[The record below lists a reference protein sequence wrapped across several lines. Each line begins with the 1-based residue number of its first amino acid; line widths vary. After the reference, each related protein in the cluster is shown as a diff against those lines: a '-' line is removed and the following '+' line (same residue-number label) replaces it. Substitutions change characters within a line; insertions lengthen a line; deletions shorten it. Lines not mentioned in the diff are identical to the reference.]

1 MRKDQAPPEGLTKN
15 SKLWRY
21 ISVPKLVAMLSKRQM
36 YFCRVD
42 KLEDQREAM
51 LSRMTVD
58 LEVGARLG
66 NETIQEKLGD
76 RPDGEILARLTAGS
90 SDMRVHASI
99 FVNCWYHSED
109 ESVAMWKVYG
119 AQGIAIQSTWRW
131 LMEALPDGNEVAVGV
146 IQYVDYDSTYI
157 SPHQPFLYKD
167 RIYEHEREIRAM
179 VKRPPRELSILSVCR
194 DHPSGIDID
203 VDLNRLIKRIYLAPG
218 AGGWFRAVVEE
229 LLEKYGLG
237 LKEVKNS
244 IADEVPEYRQ
254 LYIEAWHT
262 LIEKAYPL
270 QPYIYEEGERENP
283 WTYFLPKADG
293 E

>member
-1 MRKDQAPPEGLTKN
+1 
-15 SKLWRY
+15 
-21 ISVPKLVAMLSKRQM
+21 MLSKGQM

-51 LSRMTVD
+51 LSRKTVD
-58 LEVGARLG
+58 LEVGALLG
-66 NETIQEKLGD
+66 NETVQEKLGG

-90 SDMRVHASI
+90 SDMRVRAST
-99 FVNCWYHSED
+99 FVNCWYHSEG
-109 ESVAMWKVYG
+109 ESVAMWQIYG
-119 AQGIAIQSTWRW
+119 AQGIAIQSTWRR
-131 LMEALPDGNEVAVGV
+131 LMEALPDGNEVAVGA

-157 SPHQPFLYKD
+157 NPHQPFQYKD
-167 RIYEHEREIRAM
+167 RIYEHEHEIRAM
-179 VKRPPRELSILSVCR
+179 VKRPPRELSILSICR

-203 VDLNRLIKRIYLAPG
+203 VNLDRLIKRIYLAPG
-218 AGGWFRAVVEE
+218 AGGWFREVVEE
-229 LLEKYGLG
+229 LLEKYGFG
-237 LKEVKNS
+237 HKEVKNS

-254 LYIEAWHT
+254 LYNDAWHT

-283 WTYFLPKADG
+283 WTYFLPKSGD